1 MLMSLQSIRTALG
14 FRVMFIII
22 IIIIIRTWAGW
33 SLSATGFRLFWFTSP
48 RWFRNPLWFCGLES
62 PVSILDNSS
71 IAVFASTWPALN
83 IWIKAA
89 LASGSRNFDWD
100 FMMCDYLM
108 YKLSWIF
115 SNRTFVSKNN
125 MIQLHEPEM
134 SSNNLLKPPKTKMT
148 GAMVSGKMVLG
159 LVLYSKPFQSP
170 PLWPVGF
177 LALPPHPPALFALK
191 PAVLPQQSVPGG
203 YWYLV

>member
-1 MLMSLQSIRTALG
+1 
-14 FRVMFIII
+14 
-22 IIIIIRTWAGW
+22 
-33 SLSATGFRLFWFTSP
+33 
-48 RWFRNPLWFCGLES
+48 
-62 PVSILDNSS
+62 
-71 IAVFASTWPALN
+71 
-83 IWIKAA
+83 
-89 LASGSRNFDWD
+89 
-100 FMMCDYLM
+100 
-108 YKLSWIF
+108 
-115 SNRTFVSKNN
+115 